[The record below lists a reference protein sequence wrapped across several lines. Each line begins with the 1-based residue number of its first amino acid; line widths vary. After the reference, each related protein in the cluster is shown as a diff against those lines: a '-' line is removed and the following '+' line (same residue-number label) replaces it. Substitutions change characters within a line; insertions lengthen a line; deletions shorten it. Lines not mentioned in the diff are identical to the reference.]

1 MKLYLLRH
9 AIADVRDPVKYP
21 DDSLRPLTKEGKDKF
36 RRICGG
42 IQRLRLAFDLVV
54 SSPYTRA
61 QQTAEIFCE
70 ELKISKAQLVLSEN
84 LTPFG
89 DPQALFEE
97 ISAQYPNMDNLVCV
111 GHEPY
116 LSELIGAL
124 LCGNAAASI
133 TMKKGGL
140 CCLTL
145 SQLDFAGYATLE
157 WLLTPAQ
164 LIAMS

>member
-9 AIADVRDPVKYP
+9 AIAEIRDPVRFP
-21 DDSLRPLTKEGKDKF
+21 DDSLRPLTKAGIEKF
-36 RRICGG
+36 HRICAG
-42 IQRLRLAFDLVV
+42 IKRLGVTFELVV

-61 QQTAEIFCE
+61 RQTAEIFCDE
-70 ELKISKAQLVLSEN
+70 MKLRKNQLIFSEN

-89 DPQALFEE
+89 DPQKLFEE
-97 ISAQYPNMDNLVCV
+97 VSSQYPALDSVVCV

-124 LCGNAAASI
+124 LCGTAAASI

-145 SQLDFAGYATLE
+145 SQLDFAAYATLE

-164 LIAMS
+164 MVAMS